1 LESKVK
7 SLRRALSTANID
19 PTIKIMSNNSDNDPP
34 ITRRDRECAAF
45 ARAALFPMIV
55 DWDGKHHAIYP
66 ALQVLEG
73 IRKDAVNL
81 FQTPF
86 SALFP
91 RRVVLVPSASGMQ
104 WNGQPNIIDSSVEVI
119 PDRLTIKCMECSKGD
134 FRTAFVRSRQA
145 SQYSSDTDA
154 KCHEIVLCTNRLL
167 KGDIKASKDSSSS
180 SSLLDQRKDLPPRS
194 LKAVE
199 EALAHQLSIV
209 RDQHFSAAPSPAQ
222 QTDSSPCQQY
232 AELELRAAKVAECMF
247 EQKGS
252 EVRRGSRLLPPGFSW
267 LPGELQQN
275 LQHRCIRSVATQ
287 ATGREFGVPQGKQCV
302 KQVLAAKRQ

>member
-1 LESKVK
+1 MK
-7 SLRRALSTANID
+7 
-19 PTIKIMSNNSDNDPP
+19 
-34 ITRRDRECAAF
+34 
-45 ARAALFPMIV
+45 V

-91 RRVVLVPSASGMQ
+91 RRVMLVPSKNGMQ
-104 WNGQPNIIDSSVEVI
+104 WNGQPDIIDSSVEVI
-119 PDRLTIKCMECSKGD
+119 PDKLTVKCMECSKGVAG
-134 FRTAFVRSRQA
+134 TAFVRTKQKSF
-145 SQYSSDTDA
+145 SSDTNI
-154 KCHEIVLCTNRLL
+154 CHEIVLCTNRLL
-167 KGDIKASKDSSSS
+167 QGDYKGSNESSS

-209 RDQHFSAAPSPAQ
+209 RDQHFSSSQKDSNVSPS
-222 QTDSSPCQQY
+222 CVQY
-232 AELELRAAKVAECMF
+232 AELELRAAEAAECMF
-247 EQKGS
+247 QQKGS
-252 EVRRGSRLLPPGFSW
+252 EVRRGSRLQPPGLSW
-267 LPGELQQN
+267 LPGGLQRN
-275 LQHRCIRSVATQ
+275 LQHRCVRAVAAE

-302 KQVLAAKRQ
+302 KQALAANRH